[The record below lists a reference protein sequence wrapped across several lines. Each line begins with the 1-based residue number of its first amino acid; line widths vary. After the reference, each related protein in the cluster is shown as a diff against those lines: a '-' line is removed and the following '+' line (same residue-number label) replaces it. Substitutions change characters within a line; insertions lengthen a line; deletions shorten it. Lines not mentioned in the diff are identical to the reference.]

1 MLVYG
6 FVGDESGFMEIENNL
21 SSKQKF
27 VGGHIDVIRL
37 TEEIDL
43 IVNDEYLLNGSEPRV
58 IIFQD
63 GEVCNIVMGDCFVC
77 RNDGEGNFTDI
88 RREDIEII
96 QEYLLHID
104 CDELKILASFYMYS
118 MMGGL

>member
-6 FVGDESGFMEIENNL
+6 FIGDKSGFLEIENTLQAKQNL
-21 SSKQKF
+21 
-27 VGGHIDVIRL
+27 VGGRIEVIRL

-43 IVNDEYLLNGSEPRV
+43 IVNEEYLLNGSKPRV
-58 IIFQD
+58 MIF
-63 GEVCNIVMGDCFVC
+63 ENSEISNIVMGDCFVC

-88 RREDIEII
+88 KREDILTL

-104 CDELKILASFYMYS
+104 CDELKFLAALYLYS
-118 MMGGL
+118 MQ